1 MVLVN
6 TVIRRDIK
14 RSSYFIPPPS
24 LSGTESRP
32 RWCDSPS
39 EALCRV
45 LPTLESTQS
54 SCHRLIPRAFI
65 TPGCSSV
72 LAAKVTNEGLQL
84 GEWGSVSGHTA
95 GTVGRGFGLVFDNQT
110 STLFEAYGAPDVS
123 PQCTFHNWDHPLI
136 YFFYVLQTRPLWNLD
151 SASNHCVGVRPAVI
165 RFPVYKP

>member
-1 MVLVN
+1 MAFVN

-14 RSSYFIPPPS
+14 RSSYFILPPPIS
-24 LSGTESRP
+24 RTESRP

-39 EALCRV
+39 EALRRV

-72 LAAKVTNEGLQL
+72 LAAKVTDEGLQL

-95 GTVGRGFGLVFDNQT
+95 GTVGRGFRLVFDNQT
-110 STLFEAYGAPDVS
+110 STLFEAYWAPDVS
-123 PQCTFHNWDHPLI
+123 PQCFHNQDHPLI
-136 YFFYVLQTRPLWNLD
+136 YFFNILQTRTLWNLD
-151 SASNHCVGVRPAVI
+151 KSLCRCLLCHD
-165 RFPVYKP
+165 